1 MCSRY
6 CGKGIISGKEPSA
19 TNMKKVYINEN
30 KLPLIKE
37 MRGEVTFQRFFD
49 SLKGFLQGLLDSP
62 INIDIDPFFMA
73 HGINQDAL
81 MRQLLDKA
89 IIKKNE
95 KFKEVSDE
103 NGKKRSMH
111 YVKYSIPRSGFEKK
125 VHRLYSKLFESKI
138 NECDCGGCMGGGGM
152 AAGGDGVSAGATN
165 AAGVDTVGMGSGQV
179 ITPLFGVQ
187 RRSIYS
193 PSTKK
198 GKKKKKNTKKK

>member
-1 MCSRY
+1 
-6 CGKGIISGKEPSA
+6 
-19 TNMKKVYINEN
+19 MKKVYINEN

-89 IIKKNE
+89 IIKKSE

-103 NGKKRSMH
+103 KGKKRSMH

-138 NECDCGGCMGGGGM
+138 NECDCGGCMGGGG
-152 AAGGDGVSAGATN
+152 AAVGGDVSAGATN
-165 AAGVDTVGMGSGQV
+165 AAGVGGCGSGQYTV
-179 ITPLFGVQ
+179 PLGGIM
-187 RRSIYS
+187 RRGFYAPALKRSGSIS
-193 PSTKK
+193 MNRQGSKK
-198 GKKKKKNTKKK
+198 GKKKNKKKSTKKK